1 MAESREGIVQLRG
14 LDNVTGTLE
23 LLDPNPLNGEG
34 RQRENNRGRQSS
46 DPNNCLN
53 AKPKPGSSSVPGI
66 REMDVPNNGF
76 YQGWRWGKRMSK
88 ASTHKI
94 SQSLGR

>member
-1 MAESREGIVQLRG
+1 MAESREWIVQLRG
-14 LDNVTGTLE
+14 LDNVTGTSE
-23 LLDPNPLNGEG
+23 LFDPSPLSGEG

-53 AKPKPGSSSVPGI
+53 ANPKPSSSSVPGI
-66 REMDVPNNGF
+66 KEMDVPNNGF

-88 ASTHKI
+88 ASVHKI